1 MRGCL
6 LSLGCM
12 GLLIGFAACGTGI
25 TAGVYHFVHR
35 SALSDQFHNI
45 LPFGSYALEGE
56 LRRCR
61 DLGVAAYNDVRC
73 DAAWAEDRLRSAGCG
88 VPSLARSPGAH

>member
-12 GLLIGFAACGTGI
+12 GLLISFAACGTGL
-25 TAGVYHFVHR
+25 TAGVYHFLHHAR
-35 SALSDQFHNI
+35 GDRLGTI
-45 LPFGSYALEGE
+45 LPFDSYALEAE

-61 DLGVAAYNDVRC
+61 DLGIAAYNDVRC
-73 DAAWAEDRLRSAGCG
+73 DAAWAEDRLQVAGCE
-88 VPSLARSPGAH
+88 VPSTSRNPGAH

>member
-25 TAGVYHFVHR
+25 TAGLYHFLH
-35 SALSDQFHNI
+35 AGAQGDHLATI
-45 LPFGSYALEGE
+45 TPFDSYALEGE
-56 LRRCR
+56 LHRCR
-61 DLGVAAYNDVRC
+61 DLGAAAYRDVRC
-73 DAAWAEDRLRSAGCG
+73 DAAWVEDRLRGAGCG
-88 VPSLARSPGAH
+88 VPSLTHSPGVH